1 VLTFVRRGNVWGNIR
16 VPWWGRST
24 IAVLSRSD
32 VSCSYRSW
40 SWATFRRAALERAF
54 VQATVTGPWDALD
67 REGILPPVA
76 YLPEGTGFLTD
87 LEALEAGDLVL
98 REEHSYV
105 PWGEKGLRPK
115 CRRNGKK
122 VQLSSSD
129 S

>member
-1 VLTFVRRGNVWGNIR
+1 MVGSFNYRRAIEER
-16 VPWWGRST
+16 CFLLVP
-24 IAVLSRSD
+24 LMEL
-32 VSCSYRSW
+32 
-40 SWATFRRAALERAF
+40 ATFRRAALERAF
-54 VQATVTGPWDALD
+54 VQATGTGPWDALD